1 MSRPLAGPS
10 PLPGPSPLTG
20 PSPRPLSGPSPR
32 PGPGPSPIAR
42 ARGLPS
48 STPTRTSSTLPSG
61 SPSVP
66 SKRSASISMP
76 GPGKEKK
83 AKLAPGN
90 AWIAGQVAAMEV
102 QYKNA
107 LVAAT
112 MILQFQA
119 DSKAIGYK
127 SRPPTRLQTRLTAAW
142 RNYDAIRRHVEWY
155 ISQNVEYA
163 AAPDK
168 FAARRPAPLAPQLL
182 PTPSPASAV
191 PAHMQHT
198 PAAASPV
205 PLSSGFLSKPDP
217 AAVDNIFEGMSI
229 EGMSMDELNA
239 FIGGSDFAQVPQV
252 AAAVQQ
258 QPEDAMTPTSKL
270 FASLNA
276 SNSPKVSPTQQ
287 TQPTPSQPPAP
298 PPPPAMPA
306 GGDDDFDFSNV
317 DLSNIDLTAFD
328 GIFDADGGAGGGAGT
343 GDAGTNT
350 TNAAGVTSVP
360 TNTSALASSSAF
372 NFEAFLN
379 SGDGAGNA
387 AGQSQLQTPSQPMEA
402 APGQAPVSAPQPEP
416 PAPQP
421 EPSAPQPPL
430 QQPIQPPLQQP
441 IQPPQLPPQPQQ
453 PPAQPAPVPAPAPAQ
468 PAPPPV
474 PVLPA
479 APQDSFDSG
488 EFGDIDFDGF
498 NFDDMPDVNGDEFA
512 SLLAEF
518 K

>member
-1 MSRPLAGPS
+1 
-10 PLPGPSPLTG
+10 
-20 PSPRPLSGPSPR
+20 
-32 PGPGPSPIAR
+32 
-42 ARGLPS
+42 
-48 STPTRTSSTLPSG
+48 
-61 SPSVP
+61 
-66 SKRSASISMP
+66 MP

-83 AKLAPGN
+83 ARLAPGN
-90 AWIAGQVAAMEV
+90 AWIAGQVAAMEI
-102 QYKNA
+102 QYKDA

-168 FAARRPAPLAPQLL
+168 FAARRPPPLAPQLL

-229 EGMSMDELNA
+229 EGMSMEELNA
-239 FIGGSDFAQVPQV
+239 FIGGSDFAQAPQV
-252 AAAVQQ
+252 AAVQQ

-287 TQPTPSQPPAP
+287 TQPTPSQPPA
-298 PPPPAMPA
+298 PPPAMPA

-350 TNAAGVTSVP
+350 TNAAGVTSIP
-360 TNTSALASSSAF
+360 TNTSALAGSSAF

-387 AGQSQLQTPSQPMEA
+387 AGQSQQQPPSQPMQA
-402 APGQAPVSAPQPEP
+402 APGQARVSAPQPPP

-421 EPSAPQPPL
+421 PQ
-430 QQPIQPPLQQP
+430 QQPIQPTQP
-441 IQPPQLPPQPQQ
+441 APQPQQ
-453 PPAQPAPVPAPAPAQ
+453 PPVQPAPVPAPAPAQ
-468 PAPPPV
+468 PAPPPAPV
-474 PVLPA
+474 PPA